1 MPNKIT
7 THAFGEK
14 ADLENAISGG
24 TVNEYDE
31 VFLTDTHEMGY
42 VDSSKQFHLI
52 QDKTQAQITVN
63 QPIGGFK
70 QGEVINAGT
79 SLEKLL
85 KTILVSRIVPTYT
98 QPSVAI
104 ANNNG
109 TNPGTFEV
117 GTEIDPNLRATFNQG
132 DAGALQSIVILKNGS
147 PIPDATSASSPYE
160 YDPEAFTLTEGT
172 TTFKARAT
180 YAEGEIKKDNY
191 EDDAPGHITAGSK
204 DSSQS
209 VTYTG
214 SKYIF
219 YGQGAG
225 TIPTRDSAFIRG
237 LASKVWNKTGR
248 LDTDGDGTTF
258 STGNQWICIAVPAP
272 RNVTVVNYLQGPDP
286 NFITEFKNETV
297 QVTDA
302 GGTNTI
308 EYNVWYYNPAVANA
322 ADMTLQI
329 TIG

>member
-1 MPNKIT
+1 MPKIT

-14 ADLENAISGG
+14 ANVESALSGG
-24 TVNEYDE
+24 TINEYDE
-31 VFLTDTHEMGY
+31 VFLTDTDEMGY
-42 VDSSKQFHLI
+42 VGSDKQFHLL

-63 QPIGGFK
+63 QPIGGYK
-70 QGEVINAGT
+70 KDEVIKAGT

-132 DAGALQSIVILKNGS
+132 DAGALQSIVILKNGT
-147 PIPDATSASSPYE
+147 PIDEATSASSPYE
-160 YDPEAFTLTEGT
+160 YDPEAFTLTEGA

-191 EDDAPGHITAGSK
+191 EEDAPGHITAGSK

-214 SKYIF
+214 AKYIF

-225 TIPTRDSAFIRG
+225 TIPTRDSAFVRG
-237 LASKVWNKTGR
+237 LASKVWNKTGD
-248 LDTDGDGTTF
+248 LAGDINF
-258 STGNQWICIAVPAP
+258 ATGNQWICIAVPSP
-272 RNVTVVNYLQGPDP
+272 RTVTAVNYVQGPDP
-286 NFITEFKNETV
+286 NFITVFSNEKV

-302 GGTNTI
+302 GGTNTM
-308 EYNVWYYNPAVANA
+308 EYNVYYYNPAVANA
-322 ADMTLQI
+322 ADMTLQV

>member
-1 MPNKIT
+1 MPKIT

-14 ADLENAISGG
+14 ANVESALSGG
-24 TVNEYDE
+24 TINEYDE
-31 VFLTDTHEMGY
+31 VFLTDTDEMGY
-42 VDSSKQFHLI
+42 VDSNKQFHLL
-52 QDKTQAQITVN
+52 QDKTQAKITVN
-63 QPIGGFK
+63 QPIGGFT
-70 QGEVINAGT
+70 QGEDIPAGT
-79 SLEKLL
+79 SLEALL
-85 KTILVSRIVPTYT
+85 NKILVTRIVPTYT
-98 QPSVAI
+98 QPSAAI
-104 ANNNG
+104 SNNGG

-147 PIPDATSASSPYE
+147 PIPDATSAASPYE

-172 TTFKARAT
+172 TTFKARVT
-180 YAEGEIKKDNY
+180 YAEGEVKQDNY
-191 EDDAPGHITAGSK
+191 GDDAPGHITAGSK

-225 TIPTRDSAFIRG
+225 TIPARDSAFVRG
-237 LASKVWNKTGR
+237 LASKVWNKTGD
-248 LDTDGDGTTF
+248 LAGDINF
-258 STGNQWICIAVPAP
+258 AAGNQWICIAVPAT
-272 RNVTVVNYLQGPDP
+272 RNVTAVNYVQGPDP
-286 NFITEFKNETV
+286 NFITVFSNEKV

-302 GGTNTI
+302 GGTNTM

-322 ADMTLQI
+322 ADMTLQV

>member
-14 ADLENAISGG
+14 ANVESALSGG
-24 TVNEYDE
+24 TINEYDE
-31 VFLTDTHEMGY
+31 VFLTDTNEIGY
-42 VDSSKQFHLI
+42 VDASKQFHLL
-52 QDKTQAQITVN
+52 QDKTQAKITVN
-63 QPIGGFK
+63 QPIGGFT
-70 QGEVINAGT
+70 QDEVIPAGT
-79 SLEKLL
+79 SLETLL
-85 KTILVSRIVPTYT
+85 NKILVTRIVPTYT
-98 QPSVAI
+98 QPSAAI
-104 ANNNG
+104 ANNGG

-132 DAGALQSIVILKNGS
+132 DAGALQSIVILKNGT
-147 PIPDATSASSPYE
+147 PIEEATSVSSPYE

-172 TTFKARAT
+172 TTFKARVT
-180 YAEGEIKKDNY
+180 YAEGEIKEDNY
-191 EDDAPGHITAGSK
+191 GDDAPGHITAGSK

-225 TIPTRDSAFIRG
+225 TIPARDSAFIRG
-237 LASKVWNKTGR
+237 LASKVWNKTGS
-248 LDTDGDGTTF
+248 LAGDINF
-258 STGNQWICIAVPAP
+258 ATGNQWICIAVPAP
-272 RNVTVVNYLQGPDP
+272 RNVTAVNYVQGPDP
-286 NFITEFKNETV
+286 NFITVFSNETV